1 MKYIYLLFFLSFFN
15 SEATN
20 LKKKQGLSPNILFI
34 IADDMGKDAI
44 SGFAEGTIKP
54 KTPYIDQIRNTGLSF
69 TNFWTNPTCSPTR
82 AAIITGKYGNRT
94 LVKKPGD
101 ELPSSEKILQQYI
114 KEKTNHTYVSA
125 LIGKWHLSGRDRSF
139 NPEVLGIDY
148 FAGIV
153 SGATRSYDEWRL
165 SENGTSTAQ
174 SNYITE
180 KFTDLSIDWIKEQ
193 QKPWFLWLAYNA
205 PHTPFHVPPA
215 EMHSQGDLKPYERGS
230 RAMPYYLAA
239 IEAMDYQIGRLL
251 NSLSPE
257 VRENTIIIFVGDNGS
272 PRQVAQSPYFSNRVK
287 GSLFQ
292 GGINMPLFISGK
304 GVTRSGEDNHL
315 VNHTDLFAT
324 ISQLAGV
331 GVTEIHDSK
340 SLLPLLTSSEKH
352 RDYVYTDSDDRSMM
366 GYTIRDSQY
375 KLIVLDS
382 GSEKMY
388 DLISDPYESSDL
400 LSSTLTAEQKKAK
413 EALKQKVLEIR
424 GE

>member
-352 RDYVYTDSDDRSMM
+352 RDYVYTGSDDRSMM